1 MASSGEEIK
10 QRKARK
16 QNFTVSEIAL
26 LTDKVA
32 ENIHIIQSKL
42 TNSVTNKN
50 KNQIWKEIPDAV
62 NANRTV

>member
-26 LTDKVA
+26 LTDA
-32 ENIHIIQSKL
+32 ENIYIIQSKL

-50 KNQIWKEIPDAV
+50 KNQVWKEITDAV